1 MKRLISVKHSFMNIR
16 GLHSS
21 FVDCKSFLESNSPDI
36 IALCEKNLDD
46 SVDSGTFSV
55 RGYLHLIQRES
66 STHMHVFAI
75 YVKEGL
81 PFAED
86 LSLEIVCRFLLMFST
101 GSISLCLTSFSS
113 IDHLLCICAQ
123 FLILFHLT

>member
-21 FVDCKSFLESNSPDI
+21 FVDHESFLESNSPDI

-46 SVDSGTFSV
+46 SVDSGTFSE
-55 RGYLHLIQRES
+55 RSCLHLIQRES
-66 STHMHVFAI
+66 STHMHVFAV
-75 YVKEGL
+75 YMKEGL

-86 LSLEIVCRFLLMFST
+86 LSRNHLQILTYVFSWLYFTVLLLFPLLIT
-101 GSISLCLTSFSS
+101 FFVFVNSF
-113 IDHLLCICAQ
+113 
-123 FLILFHLT
+123 

>member
-1 MKRLISVKHSFMNIR
+1 MNIR

-21 FVDCKSFLESNSPDI
+21 FVDHESFLESNSPDI

-55 RGYLHLIQRES
+55 RSCLHLIQRES

-75 YVKEGL
+75 YMKEGL

-86 LSLEIVCRFLLMFST
+86 LSRNHLQILTYVFSWLYFTVLLLFPLLIT
-101 GSISLCLTSFSS
+101 FFVFVNSF
-113 IDHLLCICAQ
+113 
-123 FLILFHLT
+123 